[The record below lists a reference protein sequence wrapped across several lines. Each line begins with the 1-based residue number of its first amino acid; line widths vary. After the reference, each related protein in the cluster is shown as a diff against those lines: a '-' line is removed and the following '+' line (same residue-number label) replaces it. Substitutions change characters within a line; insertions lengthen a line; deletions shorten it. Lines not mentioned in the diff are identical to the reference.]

1 MYHFGMLMGM
11 VHQEQLNILGLT
23 HKEEHVL
30 AALRD
35 GYSTPLLIARETK
48 VSRPGVYDIL
58 VALKKRGLVESRI
71 RDGKKYWGIAE
82 RRAVEERFFHAKR
95 AVLGLHEGA
104 TQVYGV
110 DDSVV
115 IIHKGVEAV
124 KGVLE
129 GMFLHHQNERMYTFI
144 GNEAGIQWDH
154 IFTPKEINAFNRSV
168 KKNRLIVEMI
178 TPFDFFEEQTRK
190 LGLEWAKDFEGRTA
204 RNNVIADEYFRHGGQ
219 LFLFK
224 NAIYLLAL
232 GEDTI
237 IEVRHSEIQKMLLT
251 FFRYM
256 QESSRVIDVNE
267 LLRGLISERTK

>member
-1 MYHFGMLMGM
+1 MHKEHLLM
-11 VHQEQLNILGLT
+11 LGLT
-23 HKEEHVL
+23 RKEEKVL
-30 AALRD
+30 AALQD
-35 GYSTPLLIARETK
+35 GFSTPLMIARETR

-58 VALKKRGLVESRI
+58 VALKRRGLVESRI
-71 RDGKKYWGIAE
+71 REGKKYWSMAE

-115 IIHKGVEAV
+115 VVHRGTDAV

-129 GMFLHHQNERMYTFI
+129 TMFLHHQNERMYTFI

-168 KKNRLIVEMI
+168 KKNHLIVEMI

-190 LGLEWAKDFEGRTA
+190 LGIEWAKDFEGRTA
-204 RNNVIADEYFRHGGQ
+204 RSNVIADEYFRHGGQ

-237 IEVRHSEIQKMLLT
+237 IEVRHSEIQKMLLA

-256 QESSRVIDVNE
+256 QESSRAIDVNE
-267 LLRGLISERTK
+267 LLRGLMGAKNNT